1 MYCEQCGTQVPEAA
15 RFCPGCGRSF
25 VAVAAARPGAAGEGR
40 VNRHVRLLA
49 VLWLALGA
57 LRLVAA
63 MAVYTVGRFIAVHIP
78 MPAMPEG
85 VFGGILT
92 LVASFLLLKAILALV
107 AGWGLLEYQPWARM
121 FALVLGFIAL
131 LLPPVGTA
139 LGVYTLWVLL
149 PEQSER
155 EYRALAQVA

>member
-1 MYCEQCGTQVPEAA
+1 MYCERCGAQIQAEA
-15 RFCPGCGRSF
+15 RFCSGCGRSF
-25 VAVAAARPGAAGEGR
+25 EPLPVLPRPSEGR

-49 VLWLALGA
+49 VLWMAMGA

-63 MAVYTVGRFIAVHIP
+63 ASMYVLGHFVLVRIPIPLMPERFLGGLMAV
-78 MPAMPEG
+78 
-85 VFGGILT
+85 
-92 LVASFLLLKAILALV
+92 VASFFLFKAILAFV
-107 AGWGLLEYQPWARM
+107 AGWGLLEVQPWARM
-121 FALVLGFIAL
+121 FTLVLGFLAL

-155 EYRALAQVA
+155 EYRALAQTA

>member
-1 MYCEQCGTQVPEAA
+1 MFCERCGAQIPAEA
-15 RFCPGCGRSF
+15 RFCTGCGRSF
-25 VAVAAARPGAAGEGR
+25 EAVSARPSEGR

-49 VLWLALGA
+49 VLWLAMGG

-63 MAVYTVGRFIAVHIP
+63 ATIYMLGQFVLVHVP
-78 MPAMPEG
+78 VPFMPERF
-85 VFGGILT
+85 FGGIMT
-92 LVASFLLLKAILALV
+92 FAASFLLFKAILAFM

-121 FALVLGFIAL
+121 FALVMGFLAL

-155 EYRALAQVA
+155 DYRALAQTA

>member
-1 MYCEQCGTQVPEAA
+1 MYCERCGAQIPGEA

-25 VAVAAARPGAAGEGR
+25 EAVSARPSEGR

-63 MAVYTVGRFIAVHIP
+63 AAVYMVGQFILVRVP
-78 MPAMPEG
+78 VPLMPERLI
-85 VFGGILT
+85 GGIMAFA
-92 LVASFLLLKAILALV
+92 ASLFLFSAILAFV

-121 FALVLGFIAL
+121 FALVMGFLAL

-155 EYRALAQVA
+155 EYRALAQTA

>member
-1 MYCEQCGTQVPEAA
+1 MYCERCGAQIPGEA

-25 VAVAAARPGAAGEGR
+25 EAVSARPSEGR

-63 MAVYTVGRFIAVHIP
+63 AAIYIVGQFVLVRVP
-78 MPAMPEG
+78 VPLMPERLI
-85 VFGGILT
+85 GGIMGFA
-92 LVASFLLLKAILALV
+92 ASLFLFSAILAFV
-107 AGWGLLEYQPWARM
+107 AGWALLEYQPWARM
-121 FALVLGFIAL
+121 FALVLGFLAL

-155 EYRALAQVA
+155 EYRALAQTA

>member
-1 MYCEQCGTQVPEAA
+1 
-15 RFCPGCGRSF
+15 
-25 VAVAAARPGAAGEGR
+25 
-40 VNRHVRLLA
+40 VRLLA

-63 MAVYTVGRFIAVHIP
+63 AAVYVVGKFIIVRIP
-78 MPAMPEG
+78 MPMMPEHL
-85 VFGGILT
+85 FGGILT
-92 LVASFLLLKAILALV
+92 MVASVLLLKAILAFV

-121 FALVLGFIAL
+121 YTLVLGFIAL

-139 LGVYTLWVLL
+139 LGIYTLWVLL

>member
-1 MYCEQCGTQVPEAA
+1 MYCERCGAQIQQGA
-15 RFCPGCGRSF
+15 RFCAGCGRSF
-25 VAVAAARPGAAGEGR
+25 EAVSARPSDGR

-49 VLWLALGA
+49 VLWLAMGA

-63 MAVYTVGRFIAVHIP
+63 AAIYAVGHIIFIRIP
-78 MPAMPEG
+78 MPMMPER
-85 VFGGILT
+85 FLGGMMT
-92 LVASFLLLKAILALV
+92 LVASFFLFKAILAFV

-121 FALVLGFIAL
+121 FALVLGFLAL

-139 LGVYTLWVLL
+139 LGIYTLWVLL

-155 EYRALAQVA
+155 EYRALAEVA